1 MLDVAELRMPELIR
15 KLRVADSI
23 PLGEVIVFSLYFE
36 SFFPLFPSS
45 STKCYNVQGF

>member
-1 MLDVAELRMPELIR
+1 MLDVAELRMPELVR
-15 KLRVADSI
+15 KLRVAGSI

-36 SFFPLFPSS
+36 SFFPFFPSS